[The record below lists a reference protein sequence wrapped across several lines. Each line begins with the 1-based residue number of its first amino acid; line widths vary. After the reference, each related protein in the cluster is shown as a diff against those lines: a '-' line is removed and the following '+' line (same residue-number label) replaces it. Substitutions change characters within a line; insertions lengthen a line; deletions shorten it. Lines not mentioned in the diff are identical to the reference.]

1 MTLDDSTLRNAFAVI
16 EARVA
21 GIAAAGASAL
31 ATAEA
36 EAVTTIVDVI
46 PQVDLALPK
55 IDPGDLPGLQ
65 GMTGALDR
73 LANLPARLA
82 ASGDAVTTKLA
93 ELEGKIAAI
102 GAFPAE
108 MRQFADDRKDALSD
122 LRAALTDLLAET
134 ETHVETLMSE
144 LDDTIR
150 QSLEQEIDEAS
161 QSLLADLEQR
171 ANDLFANVD
180 ALSDQVA
187 AALRQAGDSL
197 ADQFRS
203 EVEGLGDHVV
213 EQGISRIVE
222 AAVTTVVDDLVES
235 QTIAALSQ
243 TINSTIAAVAPQVGP
258 LLAAVSAV
266 RRALE
271 IMRAGI

>member
-21 GIAAAGASAL
+21 GIAEAGASAL

-36 EAVTTIVDVI
+36 VTTIVDVM
-46 PQVDLALPK
+46 PQIDLALPQ
-55 IDPGDLPGLQ
+55 IDPDDLPGMQ
-65 GMTGALDR
+65 GMTAALDR
-73 LANLPARLA
+73 LANLPERLA
-82 ASGDAVTTKLA
+82 ASGDAVTAKLA
-93 ELEGKIAAI
+93 ELEGKVAAI

-108 MRQFADDRKDALSD
+108 ISQFADNRKTALAD
-122 LRAALTDLLAET
+122 LRAALVDLLAET
-134 ETHVETLMSE
+134 ETRVETLMSE

-150 QSLEQEIDEAS
+150 QSLEQQVDEAG
-161 QSLLADLEQR
+161 QSLLSDLEQR

-197 ADQFRS
+197 ANQFRS

-235 QTIAALSQ
+235 QTIAAMSQ
-243 TINSTIAAVAPQVGP
+243 AINTTIAAVAPQVGP

-271 IMRAGI
+271 VMRAGF

>member
-16 EARVA
+16 EARVV
-21 GIAAAGASAL
+21 GIAEAGASAL

-36 EAVTTIVDVI
+36 EAVTTIVDVM
-46 PQVDLALPK
+46 PQIDLALPK
-55 IDPGDLPGLQ
+55 IDPDDLPGLQ
-65 GMTGALDR
+65 GMTVALDR
-73 LANLPARLA
+73 LANLPERLA
-82 ASGDAVTTKLA
+82 DSGDAVTAKLA
-93 ELEGKIAAI
+93 ELEGKIVAI

-108 MRQFADDRKDALSD
+108 ITQFSDDRKTALSD
-122 LRAALTDLLAET
+122 LATALADLLTET
-134 ETHVETLMSE
+134 ETRIETLISE

-150 QSLEQEIDEAS
+150 QTLEQKVDEAG
-161 QSLLADLEQR
+161 QSLLSELEQR

-180 ALSDQVA
+180 ALSDQMA

-203 EVEGLGDHVV
+203 DVEGLGDHVL

-243 TINSTIAAVAPQVGP
+243 TINTTIAAVAPQVGP